1 MKRSFYLLMISSI
14 VLSISIACAGE
25 TETIVEEKIV
35 EVEVEKIVEKEVEVE
50 KIVEKERVV
59 EKVVPPPDYKPGNR
73 GDVARE
79 DTLIITGFGPGAT
92 QWEGFDNLNPYSL
105 GGLGRVRGILNKTIY
120 EYMYYYNHNTGEEM
134 PWLATSYDTH
144 TDGMGVDVT
153 LRKGIEWSDGES
165 FTCDDV
171 KYTIE
176 LLRDTPE
183 LVFASDMNEWVKD
196 VNCKDDHNFTINLNK
211 PNVRFFYFYFVENS
225 EIHIQILPKH
235 IWENEDPLEF
245 NNWDPDKGYPVGT
258 GPYVAVEAS
267 EQGQIFDRNDA
278 WLAAETGFSHLP
290 VPLRVAYIPP
300 GSADTAVARNI
311 NNEFDVASINEIKT
325 IKNISKSAK
334 CSFMHTVKSRDS
346 IKESYFKYGVRA
358 YSLDSKDELMK
369 IIESTNNAK
378 DLELFVRVSV
388 SNEHAE
394 IDLSKKF
401 GAMSSEAAGL
411 LRLTKQYAKKIGL
424 SFHVGSQCMHPI
436 SYSKGIS
443 EIGNIIKRTKII
455 PDFINVGGGF
465 PTIYPDLVPQS
476 IESYFEEIKNS
487 LANLKL
493 EKLPKIICEPGRAI
507 VAESGSTIV
516 RVNLRKKQKLYI
528 NDGTYGSLF
537 DAGFPNIVY
546 PSKLITNGR
555 IISKKLTSFDFYG
568 PTCDS
573 MDYMKGPFILPN
585 NIKENDYIE
594 LGQLGAYGLTFRT
607 DFNGLY
613 SDNIF
618 EVEDSPIM
626 TMYNKEIEKKFL
638 VA

>member
-1 MKRSFYLLMISSI
+1 MQKFKTVEQLIDQLKPNEPVYCIRKKSI
-14 VLSISIACAGE
+14 QLAAKFFLNKFPGNVLYAVKTNPHPLILK
-25 TETIVEEKIV
+25 TIVE
-35 EVEVEKIVEKEVEVE
+35 
-50 KIVEKERVV
+50 
-59 EKVVPPPDYKPGNR
+59 
-73 GDVARE
+73 
-79 DTLIITGFGPGAT
+79 
-92 QWEGFDNLNPYSL
+92 S
-105 GGLGRVRGILNKTIY
+105 
-120 EYMYYYNHNTGEEM
+120 
-134 PWLATSYDTH
+134 
-144 TDGMGVDVT
+144 GV
-153 LRKGIEWSDGES
+153 
-165 FTCDDV
+165 
-171 KYTIE
+171 
-176 LLRDTPE
+176 
-183 LVFASDMNEWVKD
+183 
-196 VNCKDDHNFTINLNK
+196 
-211 PNVRFFYFYFVENS
+211 
-225 EIHIQILPKH
+225 
-235 IWENEDPLEF
+235 
-245 NNWDPDKGYPVGT
+245 NN
-258 GPYVAVEAS
+258 
-267 EQGQIFDRNDA
+267 
-278 WLAAETGFSHLP
+278 
-290 VPLRVAYIPP
+290 
-300 GSADTAVARNI
+300 
-311 NNEFDVASINEIKT
+311 FDVASINEIKT

-401 GAMSSEAAGL
+401 GAMPSEATGL
-411 LRLTKQYAKKIGL
+411 LRLTKQYSKKIGL

-436 SYSKGIS
+436 SYTKGIS

-476 IESYFEEIKNS
+476 IESYFEEIKNA
-487 LANLKL
+487 LTNLKL

-516 RVNLRKKQKLYI
+516 KVNLRKKQKLYI
-528 NDGTYGSLF
+528 NDGTYGTLF
-537 DAGFPNIVY
+537 DAGFPNIIY

-607 DFNGLY
+607 NFNGLF

-618 EVEDSPIM
+618 EVEDDPIM
-626 TMYNKEIEKKFL
+626 TMYNKEIEKQFL